1 MRELVEKFIK
11 HCELYDKFTDNTMK
25 SFKVVYKQLDDYTDK
40 PLKDIDEDDIDGFM
54 AYIKQQNGGNLAV
67 NTMKVK
73 KSALDNLY
81 EFLISRGHADNNPAE
96 NLTFGSVPDR
106 EIVIL
111 NQNEI
116 DKMIASVRNVRSKAI
131 IATMFATAMRVG
143 ELVNLTVDDFYERD
157 NNYMFHI
164 RQGKGNKDRYAFIG
178 GKYLGYLLRYL
189 QQRDDECKALFVS
202 NQGNA
207 FHTNS
212 IRAIINKAVENA
224 GIEKHVTPH
233 TLRKSGISYLLSK
246 GVDIYTVSQLAGHAS
261 VETTDKYY
269 SNLSNSEK
277 SKRILGAF
285 EG

>member
-1 MRELVEKFIK
+1 MRELVKKFID

-25 SFKVVYKQLDDYTDK
+25 SFKVVYKQLNDYTDK
-40 PLKDIDEDDIDGFM
+40 DLEDIDEDDIDGFM
-54 AYIKQQNGGNLAV
+54 SYLKQNNGGKLAV

-73 KSALDNLY
+73 KSALNNLY
-81 EFLISRGHADNNPAE
+81 NFLIARGHLENNPVE
-96 NLTFGSVPDR
+96 DLKFGSVPDR
-106 EIVIL
+106 EVIIL
-111 NQNEI
+111 EQHEI
-116 DKMIASVRNVRSKAI
+116 DKMIGSVSSVRSKAI

-143 ELVNLTVDDFYERD
+143 ELVGLTIDDFYERD

-189 QQRDDECKALFVS
+189 EQRNDDHEALFVS

-207 FHTNS
+207 YHTNS
-212 IRAIINKAVENA
+212 IRAIVNKAVENA
-224 GIEKHVTPH
+224 DIEKHVTTH

-285 EG
+285 EE